1 MEVAAMLNF
10 RGLQHF
16 NPKYLRNRNKDA
28 DSVYFQQEDID
39 GYEGR
44 IAPAI
49 RYIFLLRHKEHPDAR
64 IVVISSLAYDDTYE
78 RAKAI
83 GVKGFVDK
91 PFHQNQLLQVFKEA
105 LA

>member
-1 MEVAAMLNF
+1 MLNF
-10 RGLQHF
+10 RGIQHF
-16 NPKYLRNRNKDA
+16 NPEYLRNRNKDT
-28 DSVYFQQEDID
+28 DSGYFQQEDID
-39 GYEGR
+39 GSEGR

-49 RYIFLLRHKEHPDAR
+49 RYIFLLRHKEHPDTR
-64 IVVISSLAYDDTYE
+64 IVVISSLVYDDTYE

-91 PFHQNQLLQVFKEA
+91 PFHQNQLLPVFKEA